1 MLEMNVGTVD
11 LNLLRVFLAIWE
23 THSLTI
29 AGDRLALTQPAVSHS
44 LRRLRELFDDPLFVR
59 TPDGMQPTAA
69 AIRLHGPIDQALSMI
84 SLALQQHAGFD
95 AGTAVRTFRISMS
108 DMSEF
113 YFLPPL
119 LAALQDHAPGIRF
132 DIVQAPLNVL
142 ESGMRSGEI
151 DLAIGYVPGL
161 SEDCASQ
168 ILFQD
173 QHVCM
178 VRAGHPMIKRTITTE
193 VLGQLRYIFTNSN
206 ATGHRLIEQ
215 WLAELDIKRNIVLH
229 LPHFT
234 VAPEIVRSTDLAV
247 IFPRS
252 IAERFNRGRAY
263 KLLPLP
269 FAFPAIEVRLHW
281 HQRFAGDAGISWLR
295 ATLVDMFSRPDT
307 VTVEDS

>member
-44 LRRLRELFDDPLFVR
+44 LRRLRELFDDPVFVR
-59 TPDGMQPTAA
+59 TPEGMQPTAA
-69 AIRLHGPIDQALSMI
+69 AIRLHGPIDQALGMI

-119 LAALQDHAPGIRF
+119 LADLQDRAPGIRF
-132 DIVQAPLNVL
+132 DVVQAPLNVL

-161 SEDCASQ
+161 SQDCASQ
-168 ILFQD
+168 SLFQD

-193 VLGQLRYIFTNSN
+193 VFGQLRYIFANSN

-215 WLAELDIKRNIVLH
+215 WLAALDIKRNIVLH

-252 IAERFNRGRAY
+252 IAERFNRSRTY
-263 KLLPLP
+263 KLLQLP
-269 FAFPAIEVRLHW
+269 FVFPAIEVRLHW

-295 ATLVDMFSRPDT
+295 TTLVDMFSRPDT
-307 VTVEDS
+307 VAEDS